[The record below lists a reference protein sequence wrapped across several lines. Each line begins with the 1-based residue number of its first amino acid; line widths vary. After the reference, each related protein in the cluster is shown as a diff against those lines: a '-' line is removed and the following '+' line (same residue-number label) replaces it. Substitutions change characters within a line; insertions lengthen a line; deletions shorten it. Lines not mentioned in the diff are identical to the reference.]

1 MPTLRQLRYFDALAS
16 HAHFRRAAAQAHVTQ
31 PALSMQIADFE
42 RELGVP
48 LVERQARATVL
59 TEEGREV
66 ARRAREILLAVDD
79 LVDYARHHRAPLTGS
94 LRVGV
99 IPTVAPYLLPRVLP
113 LLKEHYPELRLRLR
127 ESQTAVLVE
136 EVFAGQLDAALLA
149 LPVEHDGIET
159 MALFE
164 DAFLL
169 AMPESHR
176 LAGRDHV
183 SPKEIAGEPLLL
195 LEEGHC
201 LRQQTM
207 AVCRNAGATQFD
219 TFGATSLATLSELV
233 INGYGLTLLP
243 EICVSFEA
251 RRRRLAVRPF
261 ADPVPA
267 RTLVLAW
274 RKTSPRRKDFEAFGR
289 TIIAAR
295 GDGGGTNRGS
305 PA

>member
-1 MPTLRQLRYFDALAS
+1 MPTFRQLRYFDALAS
-16 HAHFRRAAAQAHVTQ
+16 HAHFGRAAEQAHVTQ
-31 PALSMQIADFE
+31 PALSMQIAEFE
-42 RELGVP
+42 KELGVP

-66 ARRAREILLAVDD
+66 ARRARDILLAVDD

-94 LRVGV
+94 LRMGV
-99 IPTVAPYLLPRVLP
+99 IPTIAPYLLPRVLP
-113 LLKEHYPELRLRLR
+113 LLKERYPELRLRLR
-127 ESQTAVLVE
+127 ESQTAVLLE
-136 EVFAGQLDAALLA
+136 EVLAGQLDAALLA
-149 LPVEHDGIET
+149 LPVEQEGVAA
-159 MALFE
+159 MPLFE

-183 SPKEIAGEPLLL
+183 WPKEIAGEPLLL

-201 LRQQTM
+201 LRDQTM
-207 AVCRNAGATQFD
+207 AVCRNAGATEFD
-219 TFGATSLATLSELV
+219 IFGATSLSTLSELV

-243 EICVSFEA
+243 EICVPFEA

-267 RTLVLAW
+267 RTLGLAW
-274 RKTSPRRKDFEAFGR
+274 RKTSPRKADFEAFGQA
-289 TIIAAR
+289 IVEAR
-295 GDGGGTNRGS
+295 GRAS
-305 PA
+305 